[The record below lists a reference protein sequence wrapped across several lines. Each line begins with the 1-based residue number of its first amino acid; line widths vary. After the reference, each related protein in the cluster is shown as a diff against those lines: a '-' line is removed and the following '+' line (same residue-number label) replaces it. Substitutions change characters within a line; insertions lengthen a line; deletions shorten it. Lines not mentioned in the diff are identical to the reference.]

1 LASTL
6 SQSRGCAPTDNV
18 LVSARSSDVGLWP
31 IATFRCDAEL
41 GRYGGNADIEQA
53 EPMSSRLARCK
64 GRTLSARDIGIYG
77 PLVAAEIAR
86 VWRLFR
92 WPKFAFKPTGNLG
105 GLEGIKPFALFASE
119 RARSHAAGS
128 QSEAHQR
135 PALGASYGSGGLL
148 HSGNLEIPEAA
159 CPCQKIRLR
168 YKIIPSR
175 SGQGGT
181 CVQFIT

>member
-1 LASTL
+1 LIFPLLKRSHDIAADGPDRMSVVGTSRHFAAMQSLVAS
-6 SQSRGCAPTDNV
+6 G
-18 LVSARSSDVGLWP
+18 
-31 IATFRCDAEL
+31 I
-41 GRYGGNADIEQA
+41 ADIEQA

-64 GRTLSARDIGIYG
+64 SRTLSARDIGIYG

-168 YKIIPSR
+168 YKIISSR